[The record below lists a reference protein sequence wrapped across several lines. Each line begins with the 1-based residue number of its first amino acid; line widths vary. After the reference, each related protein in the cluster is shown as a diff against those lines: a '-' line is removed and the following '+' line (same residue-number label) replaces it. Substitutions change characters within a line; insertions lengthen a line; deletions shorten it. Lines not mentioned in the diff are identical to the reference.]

1 MVQRD
6 SSDAAQPLVV
16 AKRPPHIGEIAAA
29 KLLIKMVERGQID
42 REITPLLRWIAEYGD
57 VDESRV
63 PDIVLQPDERSA

>member
-1 MVQRD
+1 MAQRD

-16 AKRPPHIGEIAAA
+16 AKRPP
-29 KLLIKMVERGQID
+29 QID

>member
-1 MVQRD
+1 MAQRD
-6 SSDAAQPLVV
+6 NSDVDEPLVV

-63 PDIVLQPDERSA
+63 PDIVLQPRDQSA